1 MRSSAGP
8 ANCSEQQSIV
18 PQYRPNVLQ
27 RVAKQCTM
35 RSRRAQQRRPSPQQR
50 VSKQRTMQSA
60 WKYAL
65 HFSFEIS
72 TLRRFPLS
80 RLRAEGSR
88 APQLYSELHTL
99 LSLCWNATMIVQSRK
114 HTKTIPKSK
123 RNRLTMTNA
132 TTRAKIQHLAG
143 VNTNFIP
150 LASKTIAQQFP
161 TERLKVNEATN
172 QKNCI
177 VIMSAD
183 SALIFFSDLVFQV
196 SSLNRETVQ

>member
-1 MRSSAGP
+1 M
-8 ANCSEQQSIV
+8 
-18 PQYRPNVLQ
+18 LQ

-99 LSLCWNATMIVQSRK
+99 LSLCWNATIEKPYKNYSQKQKEQTHNDLCHNQSKNPAPGWGKYQFHSSRLK
-114 HTKTIPKSK
+114 NHRATIPN
-123 RNRLTMTNA
+123 RNT
-132 TTRAKIQHLAG
+132 
-143 VNTNFIP
+143 
-150 LASKTIAQQFP
+150 
-161 TERLKVNEATN
+161 
-172 QKNCI
+172 
-177 VIMSAD
+177 
-183 SALIFFSDLVFQV
+183 
-196 SSLNRETVQ
+196 